1 MKYLILLLSLAAVF
15 SCSEQSTKKVTGNDS
30 TSVVADQPSS
40 ADTSVEPFNEHR
52 WLQEKV
58 LSGIDFIATGN
69 EPFWGLEMSY
79 DSLIKF
85 TTADG
90 DSILVPWVDGIRLQD
105 VAATG
110 YRTEVESGQLS
121 IVVYDQKCVD
131 DMSGLERPKKVEVLF
146 KDQKYAGCGR
156 FTYDY
161 RLHDIWVLESVND
174 KKLNASDFTKGL
186 PRFEFNTSENR
197 LTGHGGCNNFNGTI
211 EVQGRKIKTGRFMST
226 KMACPNLDTENQL
239 LASIS
244 NREIPYT
251 MENMKLKLQL
261 GADSLLV
268 LKKVD

>member
-1 MKYLILLLSLAAVF
+1 MKYLILLLSIVSVF
-15 SCSEQSTKKVTGNDS
+15 SCSEQSTKKATGNDS
-30 TSVVADQPSS
+30 TSVVMDQAS
-40 ADTSVEPFNEHR
+40 ADTNVAPFNEQR

-58 LSGIDFIATGN
+58 MSGIDFIATGN

-79 DSLIKF
+79 DSFIKF

-90 DSILVPWVDGIRLQD
+90 DSVLVPWVEGIRLQD

-110 YRTEVESGQLS
+110 YRAEVEGGQLS
-121 IVVYDQKCVD
+121 IVVYDEKCVD
-131 DMSGLERPKKVEVLF
+131 DMSGIERPKKVEVLF
-146 KDQKYAGCGR
+146 KDQKYSGCGR

-161 RLHDIWVLESVND
+161 RLHDIWVLESIND
-174 KKLNASDFTKGL
+174 KKLNASDFAKGL
-186 PRFEFNTSENR
+186 PRLEFNTTENR

-226 KMACPNLDTENQL
+226 RMACPNLDTEIQL
-239 LASIS
+239 LSSITS
-244 NREIPYT
+244 REIPYT
-251 MENMKLKLQL
+251 LESMKLKLQL